1 MSDNKKDTSKFPFIG
16 KKPADYTNDGDTT
29 SQNPRKFNN
38 TQYVKKFNTYSK
50 TWNASTTITNNS
62 QTYTLGDTVEV
73 SEKSDKKAGMKGKIC
88 IGFTLE
94 NSSDNLCIMFKDG
107 KKEMIDKGFIMKIC
121 EQDYNKD

>member
-16 KKPADYTNDGDTT
+16 KKPADYTNDGDTI
-29 SQNPRKFNN
+29 SQDYRKFNN
-38 TQYVKKFNTYSK
+38 TQYVKKFHAYSK

-94 NSSDNLCIMFKDG
+94 NSSDSLCIEFKDG